1 MDIFTKTPRPFYP
14 SSSSQNREI
23 RLLYLQPGGEAEK
36 LQCRLGV
43 VLLDSN
49 LSYEALSYRRGG
61 GVSSVSVDGH
71 DVLIPTNLE
80 EA

>member
-1 MDIFTKTPRPFYP
+1 
-14 SSSSQNREI
+14 
-23 RLLYLQPGGEAEK
+23 
-36 LQCRLGV
+36 V